1 MSLIFSDL
9 KHLIRKEKYFLIQ
22 IMSLH
27 MISFYLIMFI
37 FDALLNNYMV
47 SQETE
52 NGTLSY
58 NVDFNGYDVLYEEI
72 ENVFF
77 EMNSGKYGNLI
88 KQITVSNYIVFDDF
102 FYNVFSPFKIKGN
115 QYVFGNTFD
124 KYVVPQLSE
133 GRMFTPEEFNSDEKV
148 TISMFFDENVWNFD
162 GQVYS
167 VIGKRKTNQEGYED
181 GEGAIPY
188 SVFIIPPRL
197 LIFLS
202 SKLFLY
208 YHS

>member
-1 MSLIFSDL
+1 
-9 KHLIRKEKYFLIQ
+9 
-22 IMSLH
+22 MSLH

-88 KQITVSNYIVFDDF
+88 KQITVSN
-102 FYNVFSPFKIKGN
+102 
-115 QYVFGNTFD
+115 
-124 KYVVPQLSE
+124 
-133 GRMFTPEEFNSDEKV
+133 
-148 TISMFFDENVWNFD
+148 
-162 GQVYS
+162 
-167 VIGKRKTNQEGYED
+167 
-181 GEGAIPY
+181 
-188 SVFIIPPRL
+188 
-197 LIFLS
+197 
-202 SKLFLY
+202 
-208 YHS
+208 